1 MQRRNAGDFAM
12 NREHAIRTVRW
23 TSGSIL
29 LAGIWLV
36 GAPFAFGYAA
46 LPGAFWNDIIIG
58 IALVVLTLF
67 RIGAPLRYWELARI
81 DAILGVWLMLAA
93 FVLGDAAEEAT
104 TGAAAM
110 ADGTL
115 AAVVA
120 EIAYLNDVI
129 LGIGVLVLA
138 VWGVTAGRLRGTAL
152 AISARQ
158 AADLAAGATRE
169 PQ

>member
-1 MQRRNAGDFAM
+1 M
-12 NREHAIRTVRW
+12 NREHAIQTVRW
-23 TSGSIL
+23 TSGGIFL
-29 LAGIWLV
+29 VGIWLI
-36 GAPFAFGYAA
+36 GASFAFGYAA
-46 LPGAFWNDIIIG
+46 LPGAFWNDITIG

-81 DAILGVWLMLAA
+81 DAILGVWLMFAA
-93 FVLGDAAEEAT
+93 FVLGDPADEAT
-104 TGAAAM
+104 AGAAAM

-129 LGIGVLVLA
+129 VGIGVLVLA
-138 VWGVTAGRLRGTAL
+138 VWGATAGRLPHTAL
-152 AISARQ
+152 SISARE
-158 AADLAAGATRE
+158 AADATAGATRE